1 MQPPILF
8 FTIIDTENIDFY
20 YSLPKNIQL
29 GCNSS
34 HGSYNK
40 LLQRG
45 FRVDFV
51 DNPFMKFNPD
61 KHRRVLEHIRP
72 RFATLRDYFSEE
84 DCRALGIPYYS
95 VEDLL
100 AFYEQVKPFI
110 RSPIFIPKTLPIPE
124 LPDHFVLGFPTKSNY
139 AKKSLFFD
147 EVLSQQRPI
156 HLLGASLYRQFV
168 LWRVSRGN
176 VISLDNNYISR
187 TASFR
192 QAETLYYDALQ
203 RRSFTFR
210 AGSFIN
216 TNVLRFVLDHFIDD
230 DLRLRALVVAVLV
243 RSFFRTVSF
252 SSLERTKASYWQ
264 ALDASIQSFS
274 ALFSQ
279 PFLSLFDV
287 LLADEHVIRAVWS
300 AISQRFAHHP
310 FVSRQT
316 SERIVSLFCA

>member
-8 FTIIDTENIDFY
+8 FTITNIQNIDFY

-29 GCNSS
+29 GCNSI
-34 HGSYNK
+34 HAGYQE

-45 FRVDFV
+45 FRFDFV

-61 KHRRVLEHIRP
+61 KHRRVIEHIRP

-84 DCRALGIPYYS
+84 DCRALGIKYYS

-100 AFYEQVKPFI
+100 AFYEQVKQFI

-124 LPDHFVLGFPTKSNY
+124 LPDHFILGFPTKSNY

-147 EVLSQQRPI
+147 EVLAQQRPI
-156 HLLGASLYRQFV
+156 HLLGGSLYRQFV
-168 LWRVSRGN
+168 LWRVAGGN

-187 TASFR
+187 QASFR
-192 QAETLYYDALQ
+192 NAEILDYDSLQ

-216 TNVLRFVLDHFIDD
+216 TNVLRFVLDHFIDE
-230 DLRLRALVVAVLV
+230 DLRLRALVVAVLI

-252 SSLERTKASYWQ
+252 SSPERTKASYWQ
-264 ALDASIQSFS
+264 ALDASMQSFS

-287 LLADEHVIRAVWS
+287 LLTDENIIRAVWA
-300 AISQRFAHHP
+300 AISQRLANHP
-310 FVSRQT
+310 FVSSQT